1 MILFLDLVSGI
12 SGDMTL
18 GALVDLGVDVKWL
31 QDQLRPLFKGFTLR
45 TEIVFP
51 QHLRAVNLFVDVT
64 DDKSHRH
71 YTDIKAII
79 QGSELSDFVKAKSLE
94 AFERIARAEAH
105 IHGKDI
111 ESVHFHEVGAIDSMV
126 DIIGTFICI
135 EKLGITRVAATKVPL
150 GSGFVECAHGKIP
163 VPVPATLAVLEGI
176 PVTSSDAKTEIVTP
190 TGAALVATLA
200 ESFGPMPEMEVAKI
214 GYGSGKRDTG
224 GSSPNLL
231 RVVLG
236 RGAEGGKPPETVGL
250 KRDQIMEIKTHVD
263 DMSPEILGFVMEVL
277 LDAGALD
284 VTFSPIQM
292 KKNRPATCL
301 TVLCRPEDLENMSS
315 LILSQTSAI
324 GVRYSCWDRLVLDRS
339 LEKRDT
345 RLGEVA
351 VKRIVDPAGH
361 ARLVPEYEAC
371 KAIAL
376 AKDMPLMA
384 VFREVEAEL
393 NA

>member
-18 GALVDLGVDVKWL
+18 GTLVDLGVDVKWL
-31 QDQLRPLFKGFTLR
+31 QGQLTPLFKGFTLR
-45 TEIVFP
+45 TEVVFP
-51 QHLRAVNLFVDVT
+51 QHLRAVNLHVDVE

-79 QGSELSDFVKAKSLE
+79 EGSELSDYVKSKSLE

-105 IHGKDI
+105 IHGKNI

-135 EKLGITRVAATKVPL
+135 EKLGITRVAATPVPL

-163 VPVPATLAVLEGI
+163 VPVPATLAVLKGI

-200 ESFGPMPEMEVAKI
+200 ESFGPMPGMAVSKI

-224 GSSPNLL
+224 GSAPNLL
-231 RVVLG
+231 RGVLG
-236 RGAEGGKPPETVGL
+236 TPVKGDVFEDGQT
-250 KRDQIMEIKTHVD
+250 RDRIYEIKTHVD
-263 DMSPEILGFVMEVL
+263 DMSPEVLGFVMERL

-284 VTFSPIQM
+284 VTFTPIQM
-292 KKNRPATCL
+292 KKNRPGTCL
-301 TVLCRPEDLENMSS
+301 TVLCKMGDLDRMAG
-315 LILSQTSAI
+315 LILGQTSAI
-324 GVRYSCWDRLVLDRS
+324 GLRYTIWDRIILDRS
-339 LEKRDT
+339 LET
-345 RLGEVA
+345 RETCFGLLD
-351 VKRIVDPAGH
+351 VKKIVGPEGKVRI
-361 ARLVPEYEAC
+361 VPEYDAC
-371 KAIAL
+371 KAVAL
-376 AKDMPLMA
+376 KENLPLMD
-384 VFREVEAEL
+384 VFSRVEKEL
-393 NA
+393 NP